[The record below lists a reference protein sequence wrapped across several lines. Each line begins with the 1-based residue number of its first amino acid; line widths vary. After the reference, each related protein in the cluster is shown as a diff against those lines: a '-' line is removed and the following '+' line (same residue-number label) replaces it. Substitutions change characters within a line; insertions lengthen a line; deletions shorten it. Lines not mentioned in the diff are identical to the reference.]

1 MHTPASIDYQEP
13 DTSPLQLLQAAE
25 AKGLDII
32 AFTDHNSVR
41 GYADLW
47 REIEDLELLEYLR
60 RLQPAEAARLTEYR
74 RLLAKILVLP
84 GFEFTATFG
93 FHILAIFPEQT
104 SVRLMEHLLLQLGVP
119 EDRIGSGEV
128 GATSDVLKVYELLDE
143 HGALVIGAH
152 VNSTH
157 GIAMQ
162 GLRFGGQTKI
172 AYTQDPHLHGLEVT
186 DLMLDGGRRSTARFF
201 NGTKA
206 EYPRRMHCIQG
217 SDAHRLTRDPNRET
231 NLGIGDRPTE
241 VELPEVSFRALKDLF
256 LSDHFDRV
264 RGYVGLSESVQL
276 FRDDRAQGNTADQA
290 FHESLSTKRT
300 GVSHI
305 LRDLVAFA
313 NGDGGMIYVG
323 ASAFEKRPI
332 VGVPDVEA
340 ATAELRTELAQQVTP
355 LPEVEIESISAD
367 GKDVLVLRVS
377 PGTEKPYALS
387 PGNIY
392 VRELADS
399 ALASRDQIVAM
410 VRATA
415 EQVTAS
421 AARASAQAPAA
432 VPAPM
437 GRPAYEPRT
446 AGQPAR
452 NQLPPAPDRS
462 PAARRDRDRPDD
474 GREAR
479 PRDRDDSRSPARPGN
494 RYDDGDGRDGR
505 DGRDVRTDRPAE
517 RNGNRTA
524 DRDRD
529 RYESQP
535 RYGEAAEPAGNGRNG
550 GRSRA
555 DARPRYDREDR
566 PASGPAARAET
577 SGRYDDR
584 SPYDDLPRDEP
595 PRGRERGDGRPPA
608 RRESSPYDRDAR
620 SGQFAVESDR
630 YDEPDR
636 PDDELQPV
644 DRERHDVAR
653 SERARENR
661 SQYDESS
668 RQTRNDRDDRD
679 TRDDDGPRREERRND
694 APREDQRRDGRGQN
708 RSATRYADREPAPL
722 PFAPVPV
729 GISPD
734 GGQEEHIQA
743 APDRISPSS
752 GVEILAAADVDGV
765 PFFTLHDLRHE
776 EIIRNVTGDTGR
788 RLWRYAIEQF
798 EDLDASLAATRWD
811 GDYGFVKSYRPR
823 GGERRYNLAYR
834 GGGEIRVFY
843 GVADEDIHDGWRAIL
858 PARGR

>member
-1 MHTPASIDYQEP
+1 MDLHLHTPASIDYQEP
-13 DTSPLQLLQAAE
+13 DVSPIQILQAAE
-25 AKGLDII
+25 ARGLDII

-47 REIEDLELLEYLR
+47 REIEDLELLEYLK
-60 RLQPAEAARLTEYR
+60 RLQPAEAERLTEYR
-74 RLLAKILVLP
+74 RLLSRILVLP

-104 SVRLMEHLLLQLGVP
+104 SVRLMEHLLMQLGVA
-119 EDRIGSGEV
+119 EDKLGSGEV
-128 GATSDVLKVYELLDE
+128 GATTDVLKAFEILDE
-143 HGALVIGAH
+143 HGALVLGAH

-172 AYTQDPHLHGLEVT
+172 AYTQDQHLHGLEVT

-206 EYPRRMHCIQG
+206 EYPRRMHCLQG

-241 VELPEVSFRALKDLF
+241 VELAEVSFQALKDLF

-332 VGVPDVEA
+332 VGVADVDA
-340 ATAELRTELAQQVTP
+340 AIAELRAEMGQLVTP
-355 LPEVEIESISAD
+355 PAEVEIESITAD
-367 GKDVLVLRVS
+367 GKDVLVLRVA
-377 PGTEKPYALS
+377 PGTEKPYALAPS
-387 PGNIY
+387 NIL
-392 VRELADS
+392 VREGAES
-399 ALASRDQIVAM
+399 IAASRDQIVAM

-415 EQVTAS
+415 EQVAAATAQ
-421 AARASAQAPAA
+421 AAPAA
-432 VPAPM
+432 RPEPIPPTVRPNREQS
-437 GRPAYEPRT
+437 RPAAAQSGR
-446 AGQPAR
+446 QPA
-452 NQLPPAPDRS
+452 S
-462 PAARRDRDRPDD
+462 RRDSD
-474 GREAR
+474 GRS
-479 PRDRDDSRSPARPGN
+479 RDRDDSRTTNRAAPRYEPRDDRSDGQDERLAASARYGGQT
-494 RYDDGDGRDGR
+494 RLDGQSGPEAPR
-505 DGRDVRTDRPAE
+505 AE
-517 RNGNRTA
+517 RNGNGNGTASGNGRTEPRPRTDERPRYD
-524 DRDRD
+524 DRPAVRRSEQPETRDRYTARSPYGEAERDDLGQDDVRAEPRGAQSGRDGSGYDDPSPRRDRPVDRARDEREQYDAPDRDRDEPIDRD
-529 RYESQP
+529 RYE
-535 RYGEAAEPAGNGRNG
+535 
-550 GRSRA
+550 
-555 DARPRYDREDR
+555 
-566 PASGPAARAET
+566 
-577 SGRYDDR
+577 
-584 SPYDDLPRDEP
+584 
-595 PRGRERGDGRPPA
+595 
-608 RRESSPYDRDAR
+608 
-620 SGQFAVESDR
+620 
-630 YDEPDR
+630 
-636 PDDELQPV
+636 
-644 DRERHDVAR
+644 VAR
-653 SERARENR
+653 DERARANR
-661 SQYDESS
+661 SQYDEPP
-668 RQTRNDRDDRD
+668 RRDDRS
-679 TRDDDGPRREERRND
+679 DDGPRQDERRNS
-694 APREDQRRDGRGQN
+694 RDSGRT
-708 RSATRYADREPAPL
+708 ATRYADRELAAPA
-722 PFAPVPV
+722 FAPVPV

-734 GGQEEHIQA
+734 GGEEQHLPA

-752 GVEILAAADVDGV
+752 GVEILAAADVDGLS
-765 PFFTLHDLRHE
+765 FFSLHDLRHE
-776 EIIRNVTGDTGR
+776 EIIRNVTADTGR

-843 GVADEDIHDGWRAIL
+843 GVSDEDIHDGWRAVL

>member
-1 MHTPASIDYQEP
+1 MDLHIHTPASIDYHEP
-13 DTSPLQLLQAAE
+13 DTSPIQILQAAE

-47 REIEDLELLEYLR
+47 REIEDLELLEHLN

-74 RLLAKILVLP
+74 RLLAQILVLP

-93 FHILAIFPEQT
+93 FHLLAIFPEST
-104 SVRLMEHLLLQLGVP
+104 SVRLMEHMLMTLGVA
-119 EDRIGSGEV
+119 EDRFGSGEV
-128 GATSDVLKVYELLDE
+128 GATTDVLKTYEYLDE
-143 HGALVIGAH
+143 HGALIIGAH

-172 AYTQDPHLHGLEVT
+172 AFTQDQHLHGLEVT

-206 EYPRRMHCIQG
+206 EYPRRMHCVQG

-241 VELPEVSFRALKDLF
+241 VELPEVSFRGLKELF

-313 NGDGGMIYVG
+313 NGDGGMVYIG

-332 VGVPDVEA
+332 PGVPDVDA
-340 ATAELRTELAQQVTP
+340 AIAELRAELDQQVTP
-355 LPEVEIESISAD
+355 LPEVEIESITAD
-367 GKDVLVLRVS
+367 GRNVLVLRAS
-377 PGTEKPYALS
+377 PGTEKPYALAPS
-387 PGNIY
+387 NIF
-392 VRELADS
+392 VREEAES
-399 ALASRDQIVAM
+399 VMASRDQIVAM

-415 EQVTAS
+415 GQVAAMAQSRTLDAPSPIDVS
-421 AARASAQAPAA
+421 AP
-432 VPAPM
+432 
-437 GRPAYEPRT
+437 
-446 AGQPAR
+446 PAR
-452 NQLPPAPDRS
+452 T
-462 PAARRDRDRPDD
+462 DRDRPEATNAERQSVPRSNVD
-474 GREAR
+474 GRTRDWDRENLR
-479 PRDRDDSRSPARPGN
+479 GDERPGRTERRDNRDEQVSPRDEPRANQRSGFAPQPRPQGSPQSDRSGTDRNGNGRNSRGDTRGQVELRS
-494 RYDDGDGRDGR
+494 RYDDQVNGRR
-505 DGRDVRTDRPAE
+505 EPA
-517 RNGNRTA
+517 
-524 DRDRD
+524 DDRD
-529 RYESQP
+529 RY
-535 RYGEAAEPAGNGRNG
+535 AA
-550 GRSRA
+550 
-555 DARPRYDREDR
+555 
-566 PASGPAARAET
+566 PAA
-577 SGRYDDR
+577 YDTPR
-584 SPYDDLPRDEP
+584 RDEP
-595 PRGRERGDGRPPA
+595 RRDDRPPA
-608 RRESSPYDRDAR
+608 RRDAAGYDERLAPGGRSQSDQLPRDADDRARYNERDRDEAVDPGHYEIAR
-620 SGQFAVESDR
+620 D
-630 YDEPDR
+630 
-636 PDDELQPV
+636 
-644 DRERHDVAR
+644 
-653 SERARENR
+653 ERARANR
-661 SQYDESS
+661 SQYEEPTRRD
-668 RQTRNDRDDRD
+668 RNDDRVRGDDRGIA
-679 TRDDDGPRREERRND
+679 RPGNANAYDDYEPDGN
-694 APREDQRRDGRGQN
+694 AL
-708 RSATRYADREPAPL
+708 APL
-722 PFAPVPV
+722 PA

-734 GGQEEHIQA
+734 GGPEEHLRA
-743 APDRISPSS
+743 EPDRISPSS
-752 GVEILAAADVDGV
+752 GVEILAAADVDGA

-798 EDLDASLAATRWD
+798 DDLDASLAATRWD

-843 GVADEDIHDGWRAIL
+843 GVSDEDIHDGWRAVL